1 MITFLNIEIRNFMS
15 IGNEW
20 LHFDY
25 KTGLSYVY
33 GENYDVTEEENLSVI
48 SNGSGKTVVLVDA
61 PLFALYG
68 RTQRRIKKAEAINIQ
83 NGCDCEVRLSFKKDD
98 DVYIIERG
106 MKPDKIII
114 IKNGVAESE
123 EAKKRQANKV
133 IEEEI
138 LDGISFE
145 VFKNLIVLNGTSSKH
160 FFEYGKNEKRT
171 FINEVFRLGF
181 LDYLQVQL
189 TESVKSKRLE
199 LDKFEIQKVAKEEE
213 IERLKSLVEAAES
226 GEVVDTSGDL
236 NHKILQ
242 EETKIEAAQT
252 ILNGI
257 ESEVFGG
264 TKEEH
269 TRKHEFAVAKINETN
284 EEIIRLDASIDSL
297 RKEYQ
302 RLKTDYEYIS
312 TQSNCPQCTQ
322 PISQELRTGL
332 NKRLADEGLDVQ
344 VSATKVKEEKATL
357 EDKIQKMR
365 DWMNLAN
372 ASMNTYQ
379 TNANIVTHSTSLLTE
394 YKNQLNAKPEGGVSI
409 EAINE
414 EIKTLDQNFQDF
426 NVELEEVKRDYQIHK
441 VCRDLV
447 GGKNFYGFYISIFR
461 NYLNKAI
468 NEYLEKMVSPHRI
481 KFNNDLEAD
490 VYDGNLKAHSYDNLS
505 TGEKAK
511 INLAL
516 LLSFFDVLH
525 AFHRMETS
533 LLVLDEILDSGLDS
547 PSIVLLHEILK
558 EKAKA
563 NPHLGIYV
571 VSHKDS
577 KGVWSAQ
584 EECSKV
590 VFCKKMG
597 FTTVKEDE

>member
-1 MITFLNIEIRNFMS
+1 MLKFLWVEIKNFMS
-15 IGNEW
+15 VGNEW

-25 KTGLSYVY
+25 QTGLSYVY

-68 RTQRRIKKAEAINIQ
+68 RTQRKIKRAETVNIQ
-83 NGCDCEVRLSFKKDD
+83 NGCDCEVRLCFTKENDTY
-98 DVYIIERG
+98 VIERG
-106 MKPDKIII
+106 LKPDKIVI
-114 IKNGVAESE
+114 IKNDVPESE

-138 LDGISFE
+138 LDGISFD

-160 FFEYGKNEKRT
+160 FFEYGKHEKRT

-181 LDYLQVQL
+181 LDYLQVKL
-189 TESVKSKRLE
+189 TDLVKAKKSELE
-199 LDKFEIQKVAKEEE
+199 KYEIQKVAREEE
-213 IERLKSLVEAAES
+213 IGRLRSLMEAAES
-226 GEVVDTSGDL
+226 GEVVDTTGDL
-236 NHKILQ
+236 NEKILV
-242 EETKIEAAQT
+242 ETKKIEEAQAT
-252 ILNGI
+252 VSYI
-257 ESEVFGG
+257 ETEVFGG

-269 TRKHEFAVAKINETN
+269 AKKHDFAVKKIQETN
-284 EEIIRLDASIDSL
+284 SEIIHLDASIESL

-302 RLKTDYEYIS
+302 RLKDEYDYIS
-312 TQSNCPQCTQ
+312 KQSECPMCTQ
-322 PISQELRTGL
+322 PISPELRQSL
-332 NKRLADEGLDVQ
+332 HQRLCGKGEDVKQSALDMKNQ
-344 VSATKVKEEKATL
+344 KTDMEEQ
-357 EDKIQKMR
+357 IQKMN
-365 DWMNLAN
+365 DWMTKAN
-372 ASMNTYQ
+372 ESMKLYQ
-379 TNANIVTHSTSLLTE
+379 TSMTTISQSSTLLQE
-394 YKNQLNAKPEGGVSI
+394 YQNQLNSKPEGGVSL
-409 EAINE
+409 EAIHE
-414 EIKTLDQNFQDF
+414 EIKTLDQNLQDF
-426 NVELEEVKRDYQIHK
+426 TKELEEATRDYQVHK

-461 NYLNKAI
+461 KYLNKAI
-468 NEYLEKMVSPHRI
+468 NEYLENMVSPHRI

-490 VYDGNLKAHSYDNLS
+490 VFDGNLQAHSYDNLS

-533 LLVLDEILDSGLDS
+533 LLVLDEILDTGIDS
-547 PSIVLLHEILK
+547 TGIALLHEILK
-558 EKAKA
+558 KKAED

-577 KGVWSAQ
+577 KGVWSDQ
-584 EECSKV
+584 EECSKII
-590 VFCKKMG
+590 FMKKMG
-597 FTTVKEDE
+597 FTTVKEQ